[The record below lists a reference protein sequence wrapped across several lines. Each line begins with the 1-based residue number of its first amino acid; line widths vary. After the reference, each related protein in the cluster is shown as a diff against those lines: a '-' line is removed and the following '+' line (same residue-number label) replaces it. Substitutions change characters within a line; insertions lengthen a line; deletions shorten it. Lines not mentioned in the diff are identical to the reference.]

1 MPDPDTKRAIDWDA
15 VDALYDEARKADVT
29 GDTERAIKLY
39 RQLMTT
45 DPEDHLGV
53 SLRLA
58 KITGEHPAKAPNAY
72 VAALFDQTADRF
84 DSILVDELGYNVPL
98 LIADGL
104 KTLDLG
110 PFATWLDLG
119 CGTGLCAMALE
130 DVTEIRTG
138 VDLAPTMIEIASE
151 LEIYQDLYVG
161 EAVAF
166 LRSEE
171 AAGPYT
177 LITAADVLPYLG
189 DLDPLFTALGDVTEP
204 GAVLAFSSEHL
215 ESDAWDFQVGEHKR
229 FAHSSVC
236 LTRTM
241 KKFGWKPLRI
251 DRITVRLEQG
261 EPVPGELVFAQRIA

>member
-1 MPDPDTKRAIDWDA
+1 MTPTPIDWDA
-15 VDALYDEARKADVT
+15 MDALYDEAHNADVT
-29 GDTERAIKLY
+29 GDTQRAVTLY
-39 RQLMTT
+39 RELMAT

-58 KITGEHPAKAPNAY
+58 KLTGEHPAKAPNAY

-84 DSILVDELGYNVPL
+84 DAILVDELGYNVPL

-104 KTLDLG
+104 KALGLG
-110 PFATWLDLG
+110 PFETWLDLG

-130 DVTEIRTG
+130 EVTQTRTG
-138 VDLAPTMIEIASE
+138 VDLAPTMVEIAAE
-151 LEIYQDLYVG
+151 LEIYQHLYVG

-166 LRSEE
+166 LQSPQ

-189 DLDPLFTALGDVTEP
+189 DLDPLFTALGDVANT

-215 ESDAWDFQVGEHKR
+215 PGDAWDFQVGEYKR
-229 FAHSSVC
+229 FAHSSAC

-241 KKFGWKPLRI
+241 KKHGWKPLQI
-251 DRITVRLEQG
+251 DTITVRLEQG
-261 EPVPGELVFAQRIA
+261 RPVPGELVIAQRT